1 MSDHSSGEKEKAEFI
16 ACVKQLIP
24 KLSSALRED
33 NWIACDEAI
42 IQIKDKAKAFEL
54 SAGLIIS
61 MEVNDLWEILRKK
74 VEEKTQEH
82 GILNIPEK
90 EIDNILGRVF
100 DWYVSNGM
108 TVGLKKPL
116 EEWIER
122 MEKYRERTGKL
133 PFPSYPSSFSVHFRR

>member
-1 MSDHSSGEKEKAEFI
+1 MRDRFPGEKEKAEFLT
-16 ACVKQLIP
+16 CVKQLIP
-24 KLSSALRED
+24 ELSSALQED
-33 NWIACDEAI
+33 NWVAIDEAI
-42 IQIKDKAKAFEL
+42 IQIKGKAKAFEL
-54 SAGLIIS
+54 SAGLIIFR
-61 MEVNDLWEILRKK
+61 EVNDLWEILRKK

-90 EIDNILGRVF
+90 EKDNILGRTF

-122 MEKYRERTGKL
+122 MEKYRKRTGKL
-133 PFPSYPSSFSVHFRR
+133 PFPSCPSALSVHFRR